1 MSTSVLAR
9 LKVKPVP
16 NKIEQIKVR
25 IAEPATEERVEIQT
39 KVLDKTKDNTINR
52 AEFIKKLKGV
62 VESSKVKESA
72 PQPIISKPPVKKA
85 KKIAKKLKLI
95 PDERDEETSKTAKGT
110 DTDTA
115 IDVNIRRTPKPNMDI
130 IVDDID
136 MDQIV
141 GDAKLI

>member
-52 AEFIKKLKGV
+52 AEFIKK
-62 VESSKVKESA
+62 
-72 PQPIISKPPVKKA
+72 
-85 KKIAKKLKLI
+85 KLH
-95 PDERDEETSKTAKGT
+95 
-110 DTDTA
+110 
-115 IDVNIRRTPKPNMDI
+115 
-130 IVDDID
+130 
-136 MDQIV
+136 
-141 GDAKLI
+141 